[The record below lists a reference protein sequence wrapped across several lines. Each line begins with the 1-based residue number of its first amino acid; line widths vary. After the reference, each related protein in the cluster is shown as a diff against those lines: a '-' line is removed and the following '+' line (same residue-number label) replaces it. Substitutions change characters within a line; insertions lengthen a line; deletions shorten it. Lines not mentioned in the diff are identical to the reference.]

1 MGNCVSDRTIEEFHK
16 NKIQEKE
23 VITFLSQ
30 NKQKIIGQ
38 TLQNAKTFL
47 ENNGYTVNP
56 YNYRDTNKNIINGK
70 KDNRR
75 INLEILNGKVLK
87 AFPSFI

>member
-1 MGNCVSDRTIEEFHK
+1 MGNCVSNRTIEEFHK

-38 TLQNAKTFL
+38 TLQNASSFL
-47 ENNGYTVNP
+47 EKNGYTVNS
-56 YNYRDTNKNIINGK
+56 YNYRDSNKGIINNK
-70 KDNRR
+70 IDYRR
-75 INLEILNGKVLK
+75 INLEILNSKVIK